1 MYKYVKRGFDI
12 LLAILLLAVLGIPM
26 IIIAALIRLE
36 DGGPAFFKQKRMGK
50 DLKPFEIYKFRSMIS
65 NRKELEGKLSHN
77 EMTTKIGKFIRK
89 TSLDELPQIFNV
101 LKGEMSFIGPRP
113 WVLEYYD
120 WLTPV
125 QKRRCNVLP
134 GISGLAQVRG
144 RNGISVLRKIEYDL
158 EYINHFGIKYDVKIL
173 IETIKVI
180 LGKKDSEI
188 TETGIKEEIG
198 TLKNNPKRIKKNKN
212 KEKIVA

>member
-1 MYKYVKRGFDI
+1 MYKYVKRVLDI
-12 LLAILLLAVLGIPM
+12 LLSIILIIVLGIPM
-26 IIIAALIRLE
+26 LIIAILIKKE
-36 DGGPAFFKQKRMGK
+36 DGGPVIFTQKRMGK
-50 DLKPFEIYKFRSMIS
+50 DLKPFDIYKFRSMIA
-65 NRKELEGKLSHN
+65 NRAQLEGKLSHD

-113 WVLEYYD
+113 WILEYYD
-120 WLTPV
+120 WLTPA
-125 QKRRCNVLP
+125 QKKRNTVLP

-144 RNGISVLRKIEYDL
+144 RNGISIFRKIEYDL
-158 EYINHFGIKYDVKIL
+158 EYVNHFGPKYDLKIL

-188 TETGIKEEIG
+188 TECGIKEELG
-198 TLKNNPKRIKKNKN
+198 SLQNNPKRVKKNKN
-212 KEKIVA
+212 RVIA

>member
-12 LLAILLLAVLGIPM
+12 LLAILLIAVLGIPM
-26 IIIAALIRLE
+26 IIIACLIRLE
-36 DGGPAFFKQKRMGK
+36 DGGPAIFKQKRMGK

-65 NRKELEGKLSHN
+65 NRKELEGKLSHD
-77 EMTTKIGKFIRK
+77 EMTTKISKFIRK

-113 WVLEYYD
+113 WVLEYYE

-144 RNGISVLRKIEYDL
+144 RNGISVLRKIECDL
-158 EYINHFGIKYDVKIL
+158 EYINHFGIKYDIKIL

-180 LGKKDSEI
+180 LGKKNSEI
-188 TETGIKEEIG
+188 TEMGIKDEIDV
-198 TLKNNPKRIKKNKN
+198 LQNNPKTIKKNKN
-212 KEKIVA
+212 KMQATV

>member
-1 MYKYVKRGFDI
+1 MYKYIKRGFDI
-12 LLAILLLAVLGIPM
+12 LLAILLIAVLGIPM
-26 IIIAALIRLE
+26 IVIAILIKLE
-36 DGGPAFFKQKRMGK
+36 DGDPVIFKQKRMGK

-65 NRKELEGKLSHN
+65 NRKQLEGKLSHDQ
-77 EMTTKIGKFIRK
+77 MTTKIGKFIRK

-144 RNGISVLRKIEYDL
+144 RNGISVIRKIEYDL
-158 EYINHFGIKYDVKIL
+158 EYINHFGIKYDIKIL

-188 TETGIKEEIG
+188 TEMGIKEEIG
-198 TLKNNPKRIKKNKN
+198 TLQNNPKRIKKNKN
-212 KEKIVA
+212 KQKIVA

>member
-1 MYKYVKRGFDI
+1 MYKYVKRVLDI
-12 LLAILLLAVLGIPM
+12 LLSIILIIVLGIPM
-26 IIIAALIRLE
+26 LIIAILIKKE
-36 DGGPAFFKQKRMGK
+36 DGGPVIFTQKRMGK
-50 DLKPFEIYKFRSMIS
+50 DLKPFDIYKFRSMIA
-65 NRKELEGKLSHN
+65 NRAQLEGKLSHD

-113 WVLEYYD
+113 WILEYYD
-120 WLTPV
+120 WLTTA
-125 QKRRCNVLP
+125 QKKRNTVLP

-144 RNGISVLRKIEYDL
+144 RNGISIFRKIEYDL
-158 EYINHFGIKYDVKIL
+158 EYVNHFGPKYDLKIL

-188 TETGIKEEIG
+188 TEGGIKEELG
-198 TLKNNPKRIKKNKN
+198 SLQNNPKRVKKNKN
-212 KEKIVA
+212 RVIA

>member
-12 LLAILLLAVLGIPM
+12 LLAILLLAILGIPM

-36 DGGPAFFKQKRMGK
+36 DGEPAIFKQKRMGK
-50 DLKPFEIYKFRSMIS
+50 GLKPFEIYKFRSMIS
-65 NRKELEGKLSHN
+65 NRKELEGKLSHD

-101 LKGEMSFIGPRP
+101 LKGEMSFVGPRP

-198 TLKNNPKRIKKNKN
+198 TLKNNPKIIKKNKN

>member
-1 MYKYVKRGFDI
+1 MYKYVKRIFDI
-12 LLAILLLAVLGIPM
+12 FLALALIIVLAIPM
-26 IIIAALIRLE
+26 LIIACLIKLE
-36 DGGPAFFKQKRMGK
+36 DGGKVIFKQKRMGK
-50 DLKPFEIYKFRSMIS
+50 DLKPFEIYKFRSMIEK
-65 NRKELEGKLSHN
+65 RKQLECKLSHD

-120 WLTPV
+120 WLTST
-125 QKRRCNVLP
+125 QKKRCNVLP
-134 GISGLAQVRG
+134 GISGLAQIRG

-158 EYINHFGIKYDVKIL
+158 EYINHFGPKYDLKIL

-188 TETGIKEEIG
+188 TECGINDEICV
-198 TLKNNPKRIKKNKN
+198 LKSNTKNAKKNKS
-212 KEKIVA
+212 KAIA

>member
-1 MYKYVKRGFDI
+1 MYKYVKRIFDI
-12 LLAILLLAVLGIPM
+12 LLSFILIITLGIPM
-26 IIIAALIRLE
+26 IIIAILIKKE
-36 DGGPAFFKQKRMGK
+36 DGGPAIFKQKRMGK
-50 DLKPFEIYKFRSMIS
+50 DLKPFDIYKFRSMIQERKQLES
-65 NRKELEGKLSHN
+65 NLSHD

-120 WLTPV
+120 WLTPT
-125 QKRRCNVLP
+125 QKKRCNVLP

-144 RNGISVLRKIEYDL
+144 RNGISVIRKIEYDL
-158 EYINHFGIKYDVKIL
+158 EYINHFGIKYDIKIL

-180 LGKKDSEI
+180 LGRKDSEI
-188 TETGIKEEIG
+188 TENGINNEIG
-198 TLKNNPKRIKKNKN
+198 TLKNNPKNAKKNKN
-212 KEKIVA
+212 KAIA